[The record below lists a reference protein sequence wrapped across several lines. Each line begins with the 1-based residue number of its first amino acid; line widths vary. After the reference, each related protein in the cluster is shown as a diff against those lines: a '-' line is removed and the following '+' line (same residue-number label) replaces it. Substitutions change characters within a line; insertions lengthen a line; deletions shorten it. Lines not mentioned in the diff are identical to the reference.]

1 MVTKEELSKL
11 EEELLTL
18 SQEEQK
24 KKLAEFIKS
33 LPKEE
38 LEKLKAR
45 QCPFCLIAS
54 GQLKAYKIY
63 ESDSII
69 AVLDINPA
77 NPGHTIIFPK
87 QHIASIQS
95 LSNNQLLEI
104 FQVAKQAIKKLEES
118 LKTQSFNLLISQG
131 HLAGQVIDHFLLHVI
146 PRFQNDGLEFK
157 WTPKKISEQELEK
170 LAKILKIE
178 KEIKESK
185 PKEPKPKKPSYS
197 LEEPIP

>member
-1 MVTKEELSKL
+1 MVTKEDISKL

-24 KKLAEFIKS
+24 KKIAEFIKS

-63 ESDSII
+63 ESEEII

-77 NPGHTIIFPK
+77 NPGHVIIFPK
-87 QHIASIQS
+87 QHIASIQ
-95 LSNNQLLEI
+95 LLNNNQLLEI
-104 FQVAKQAIKKLEES
+104 FQVAKQVIKKLEES
-118 LKTQSFNLLISQG
+118 LKTTSFNLLIPQG
-131 HLAGQVIDHFLLHVI
+131 HLAGQFIEHFLLHII
-146 PRFQNDGLEFK
+146 PRFQNDGLELK
-157 WTPKKISEQELEK
+157 WTPKKVSEQELEN

-178 KEIKESK
+178 KKQEIKKS
-185 PKEPKPKKPSYS
+185 KPKKPSYP